1 VSPNGRRITSLE
13 LSIVVGS
20 SSSSISL
27 IPEGEGMPIDEDG
40 SFDLSV
46 PVTQLIFRG
55 QFSQDGTK
63 ATGLWE
69 MVDHPFV
76 GTVSEE
82 WGVER

>member
-1 VSPNGRRITSLE
+1 
-13 LSIVVGS
+13 
-20 SSSSISL
+20 
-27 IPEGEGMPIDEDG
+27 MPIDEDG